1 MERVDFLEL
10 ANGIAKAIKYLTKN
24 TNQEKLKRKR
34 KWVLLEE
41 RSKIYLS
48 KNSWKEKKLK
58 LFILKKLIS

>member
-1 MERVDFLEL
+1 MKQNKLQQFWGTTINP

-41 RSKIYLS
+41 R
-48 KNSWKEKKLK
+48 
-58 LFILKKLIS
+58 